1 MVLYL
6 RRSLKEYFMG
16 ELIFWGGSI
25 VETFIFNEL
34 NSKKLYKDLAD
45 RGFKVKIIDDGGI
58 YMHKVPM
65 YLRFIPF
72 FNLLATFQYIMQYN
86 ES

>member
-6 RRSLKEYFMG
+6 RHSLKEYFIK

-25 VETFIFNEL
+25 IETFIFNDL

-45 RGFKVKIIDDGGI
+45 KGFKVKIIDDGI
-58 YMHKVPM
+58 
-65 YLRFIPF
+65 F
-72 FNLLATFQYIMQYN
+72 TSYN
-86 ES
+86 GRKRIAD

>member
-25 VETFIFNEL
+25 IETFIFNEL
-34 NSKKLYKDLAD
+34 NSKKFYRDLAD
-45 RGFKVKIIDDGGI
+45 KGFKVKIIDDGDI
-58 YMHKVPM
+58 YM
-65 YLRFIPF
+65 L
-72 FNLLATFQYIMQYN
+72 
-86 ES
+86 

>member
-6 RRSLKEYFMG
+6 RHSLKEYFIK

-25 VETFIFNEL
+25 IETFIFNDL

-45 RGFKVKIIDDGGI
+45 KGFKVKIIDDGDI
-58 YMHKVPM
+58 YM
-65 YLRFIPF
+65 L
-72 FNLLATFQYIMQYN
+72 
-86 ES
+86 

>member
-6 RRSLKEYFMG
+6 RHSLKEYFIK

-25 VETFIFNEL
+25 IETFIFNDL

-45 RGFKVKIIDDGGI
+45 KGFKVKIIDDGIFTSYNGRKGI
-58 YMHKVPM
+58 
-65 YLRFIPF
+65 
-72 FNLLATFQYIMQYN
+72 TG
-86 ES
+86 